1 MFAHAVRS
9 CRAARTVKPKATQ
22 ARYLNLHEHH
32 AKELMARH
40 NVRVQRGIVA
50 NTAAEAQKNAELLRS
65 EGARDLILKAQ
76 ILAGGRGKG
85 HFDNGFKGG
94 VKICDTPEQLGE
106 YAEKML
112 GANLITNQT
121 GPEGQPVKKVLVH
134 EGVDFDKEYY
144 LALLLERAYG
154 GPVLVGSPCGG
165 MDIEE
170 IAETMPEKLKYMPID
185 STKGIDEA
193 DLQDMVDFL
202 GFTTDAVKE
211 DAKTQIKGLYELFMA
226 HDCTQVEINPIVET
240 TEAYDRKVY
249 CVDAKL
255 GFDTQ
260 AAWRNEEIFSWKDD
274 SMEDQ
279 REVEA
284 EKVGLNYVG
293 LDGNIGCMVNGAGL
307 AMATMDIIKLNGGS
321 PANFLDVGGGA
332 NEQQVEQAFKL
343 LTADPNVK
351 GILVNIFGGIMK
363 CDTIAQGIIN
373 AAKKIDLEG
382 MGIPL
387 VVRLEGTNVTK
398 GVDLLKNSGLPI
410 QSAVD
415 LDDAARKCVASLG

>member
-1 MFAHAVRS
+1 MFRQVCRS
-9 CRAARTVKPKATQ
+9 RLVKPKAMQ

-50 NTAAEAQKNAELLRS
+50 DTAAQAQANAAKLRS
-65 EGARDLILKAQ
+65 EGAKDLILKAQ

-94 VKICDTPEQLGE
+94 VKICDTPEQLGG

-121 GPEGQPVKKVLVH
+121 GPEGQPVKKLLVH

-144 LALLLERAYG
+144 LAMLLERAYD

-185 STKGIDEA
+185 SKKGIDEA
-193 DLQDMVDFL
+193 ALTDMVNFM
-202 GFTTDAVKE
+202 GFSDVAKE
-211 DAKTQIKGLYELFMA
+211 DAKEQIRNLYDLFKS

-240 TEAYDRKVY
+240 TEDYGRKVY

-255 GFDTQ
+255 GFD
-260 AAWRNEEIFSWKDD
+260 AFASWRNEEIFSWKDD

-307 AMATMDIIKLNGGS
+307 AMATMDIIQLNGGT

-332 NEQQVEQAFKL
+332 NEQQVEEAFKI
-343 LTADPNVK
+343 LTSDKNVK

-373 AAKKIDLEG
+373 AAKKINLDA

-387 VVRLEGTNVTK
+387 VVRLEGTNVQK
-398 GVDLLKNSGLPI
+398 GVDLLKNSGLAI
-410 QSAVD
+410 RSATD
-415 LDDAARKCVASLG
+415 LDDAAQKCVASLA